1 MKPSVLDFKLE
12 MKISQRIP
20 KPEKPRTKKL
30 SNPTS
35 TSTKSIKKWPWP
47 CHRVTQLAHG
57 VGSSWTQNH
66 WEQGHFYPT
75 KGLTSNLYMVAVGS
89 RPLMVYCQPWNF
101 GVHHLHIFS
110 QRRFAQVVL
119 SFLQIFSAS
128 FCLLPGFYMLIPAIL
143 PVLTSLIPKILAGQ
157 SELPDASQQVR
168 PVPRDGHRPSSN
180 VYSRVLSSHNMS

>member
-20 KPEKPRTKKL
+20 KPEKPRTKNL

-35 TSTKSIKKWPWP
+35 TSTKSGSTAGCGPWP

-57 VGSSWTQNH
+57 VGWSWTQNH

-75 KGLTSNLYMVAVGS
+75 KGLTSNLYMVAGDS

-119 SFLQIFSAS
+119 SCFVIFSDF
-128 FCLLPGFYMLIPAIL
+128 FCQFLPSARLLHAHSYNFARAHLIDSENYGWTIRAPRCF
-143 PVLTSLIPKILAGQ
+143 TAGAACATWWA
-157 SELPDASQQVR
+157 PTK
-168 PVPRDGHRPSSN
+168 
-180 VYSRVLSSHNMS
+180 

>member
-119 SFLQIFSAS
+119 SFLQIF
-128 FCLLPGFYMLIPAIL
+128 L
-143 PVLTSLIPKILAGQ
+143 PVSAFCQASTCSFLQFCPCSPHWFRKFWLDNQSSQMLHSRCGLCHVMGTDQVVTFTLA
-157 SELPDASQQVR
+157 
-168 PVPRDGHRPSSN
+168 
-180 VYSRVLSSHNMS
+180 Y